1 MVFKCISYIQAGWQ
15 NSVDSGHFCNGTNA
29 TRIQKIHGYRYV
41 SMDSIIQTYKRYMA
55 TAGAETRKDQSN
67 A

>member
-1 MVFKCISYIQAGWQ
+1 MYKLYSGRVAKLSGFRPFLQRDKFKKNPKDTWLQP
-15 NSVDSGHFCNGTNA
+15 
-29 TRIQKIHGYRYV
+29 YRYV